1 MCQMNEQMVLSGGAR
16 TQVNWCAC
24 CCKYSIYYKNVCFG
38 FSHRQFHEFKQVLD
52 RLDATHFHYYLSNE
66 PQVLLKSHN
75 GSSGVFLSRAEVQE
89 IVHIM
94 NEAALMHE
102 VYTILDL

>member
-1 MCQMNEQMVLSGGAR
+1 MCQMNEQMALSGRAH

-38 FSHRQFHEFKQVLD
+38 FSPHEFHDFKQVLG
-52 RLDATHFHYYLSNE
+52 RLQAIHFHYYLTNE
-66 PQVLLKSHN
+66 PQVLLKQRN
-75 GSSGVFLSRAEVQE
+75 GTFGIFLSETEVHE
-89 IVHIM
+89 IVQLL

-102 VYTILDL
+102 VYTILNT